1 MSSACGKR
9 AKVYPFYIFARDY
22 QSESEAEEAEG
33 QVTVMQQLQQ
43 QDHSQV
49 QPSAVKLT
57 EVWVKIKKKTHTFI
71 QSQHFPP
78 PIFFFLLPILFF
90 VVLLCLLNFLLLA
103 SWVPE

>member
-9 AKVYPFYIFARDY
+9 AKVYHFYIFARDY

-43 QDHSQV
+43 QQDHSQV

-57 EVWVKIKKKTHTFI
+57 EVWVKI
-71 QSQHFPP
+71 
-78 PIFFFLLPILFF
+78 
-90 VVLLCLLNFLLLA
+90 
-103 SWVPE
+103 